1 MKGYEE
7 TCLTLFEAGKLYTE
21 EGFKQAKEAFEEEA
35 KDPWFAEHY
44 YATAEWLLETDEY
57 IPNFDNDA
65 KLAQMEIDV
74 LNRLGYTRLA
84 KLYKAWLI
92 EAIANHK

>member
-7 TCLTLFEAGKLYTE
+7 TCLTLFEANKLYTE

-57 IPNFDNDA
+57 IHNFA
-65 KLAQMEIDV
+65 GEARLAQMEIDV

-84 KLYKAWLI
+84 KLYQAWLI
-92 EAIANHK
+92 EATVGY